1 MPPRRQR
8 AGQRSPA
15 LLLVVLSSCPPAWT
29 AWRAP
34 AAYRILMNIVRRVL
48 RNDGRTRLLQ
58 SVAAPPATAGCRRSR
73 ACAGRSR
80 PGSAAPCGGT
90 HSAARA
96 RCPARRPAGQMFL
109 VVPGVQV
116 GLGLG
121 QHIGLD
127 DVVPGR
133 VLAAGGAR
141 QVQRPVQHAHAGAGQ
156 LLGHARAH
164 FGQGAF
170 AAVDVQIGLVLVH
183 GRIGAHAHV
192 GQAVGQPAGD
202 TGGARRADALAQGQQ
217 QYGIRHFPIPQCP
230 TRRATRKRDT
240 ML

>member
-1 MPPRRQR
+1 
-8 AGQRSPA
+8 
-15 LLLVVLSSCPPAWT
+15 
-29 AWRAP
+29 
-34 AAYRILMNIVRRVL
+34 
-48 RNDGRTRLLQ
+48 
-58 SVAAPPATAGCRRSR
+58 
-73 ACAGRSR
+73 
-80 PGSAAPCGGT
+80 
-90 HSAARA
+90 
-96 RCPARRPAGQMFL
+96 MFL

-192 GQAVGQPAGD
+192 GRAVGQPAGD
-202 TGGARRADALAQGQQ
+202 TGGARRADALA
-217 QYGIRHFPIPQCP
+217 RDNSNTVSVTFPFLSV
-230 TRRATRKRDT
+230 RRAGRPGNATPCCRPPRSPSIPPAPGRHAARAAREHRVRHLDAARHGVGQRQRLGLARRQPSDPSASSAGAGPRAGARSARPACRPGARCGT
-240 ML
+240 WASNS